1 MIFIFLWQEDCVW
14 TSKLILGLQIKKNV
28 IDSSDDYFHDSL
40 ILNFFDKM
48 EKKKKLEMSNPISQ
62 RSK

>member
-1 MIFIFLWQEDCVW
+1 MDFKVDFRA
-14 TSKLILGLQIKKNV
+14 TNKKNV

-48 EKKKKLEMSNPISQ
+48 EKKKKLKMSNPISQ